1 MKIEFPVNE
10 NSSKKLIAD
19 HIYLVK
25 DREDDY
31 GYLFYD
37 YDDRD
42 GYLTIFA
49 INKGLIARISL
60 DHLTIIKDVT
70 DCITIRCE

>member
-25 DREDDY
+25 DRDDDY

-37 YDDRD
+37 NNNRDD
-42 GYLTIFA
+42 YLTICA
-49 INKGLIARISL
+49 INKGLMARISL
-60 DHLTIIKDVT
+60 DNLTIIKDVT